1 MKNVRRESLGILKSA
16 ASLAL
21 MFAVWSTASATEQW
35 TQVGV
40 DKFYLPTGLSRSQ
53 GVTTDGKQW
62 FFSWQYGLERA
73 NDAYASAQLTSIPP
87 VLLSEGLNH
96 IGDMDYANGILY
108 AALDET
114 SDYMNPTVAL
124 FNATDL
130 SYTGQSYKLTMP
142 QTKDIA
148 SWVAVDAA
156 RGYGYGKEWASSA
169 NINAYNLSDWSF
181 SHSIT
186 LQQPLER
193 IQGAKLR
200 GDWLYLSSDNATKSV
215 YRANLLD
222 GSVEEL
228 FQLKQ
233 PTGMQEI
240 EGLSFRD
247 TPDGASLHVLLIH
260 DPDNNEVNPT
270 STSLNV
276 GLYHY
281 AIAPVPE
288 PATWASLTAGLA
300 LLVTLAAHRRRQP
313 PGVS

>member
-1 MKNVRRESLGILKSA
+1 MKNIRIASPGIVKGLTC
-16 ASLAL
+16 LAL
-21 MFAVWSTASATEQW
+21 AFACSTASATEQW

-40 DKFYLPTGLSRSQ
+40 DKFYLPSGLSRSQ
-53 GVTTDGKQW
+53 GITSDGRQW
-62 FFSWQYGLERA
+62 FFSWQYGLERT
-73 NDAYASAQLTSIPP
+73 NDAYANSQLASIPP
-87 VLLSEGLNH
+87 SLLSQGLNH
-96 IGDMDYANGILY
+96 IGDIDYANGVIY

-114 SDYMNPTVAL
+114 STYRNPTIAL
-124 FNATDL
+124 FNASDL
-130 SYTGQSYKLTMP
+130 SYIGQSYKLTMP

-148 SWVAVDAA
+148 SWVAVDAMH
-156 RGYGYGKEWASSA
+156 GLGYGKEWASSA
-169 NINAYNLSDWSF
+169 NINVYNLSDWSF
-181 SHSIT
+181 SHSIS

-215 YRANLLD
+215 YRASLLD

-233 PTGMQEI
+233 PTGTQEI

-260 DPDNNEVNPT
+260 DPDNNKVNLT
-270 STSLNV
+270 STTLNV

-281 AIAPVPE
+281 ALAPVPE
-288 PATWASLTAGLA
+288 PAAWVSLTAGLA
-300 LLVTLAAHRRRQP
+300 LLATLASRLKRSRKP
-313 PGVS
+313 

>member
-1 MKNVRRESLGILKSA
+1 MENIRIASPGIVKSLTC
-16 ASLAL
+16 LAL
-21 MFAVWSTASATEQW
+21 AFACSTASATEQW

-53 GVTTDGKQW
+53 GITSDGRQW
-62 FFSWQYGLERA
+62 FFSWQYGLERT
-73 NDAYASAQLTSIPP
+73 NDAYATSQLAGIPP
-87 VLLSEGLNH
+87 SLLSQGLNH
-96 IGDMDYANGILY
+96 IGDIDYANGVIY

-114 SDYMNPTVAL
+114 STYRNPTIAL

-148 SWVAVDAA
+148 SWVAVDTAH
-156 RGYGYGKEWASSA
+156 GLGYGKEWASSA
-169 NINAYNLSDWSF
+169 NINVYNLSDWSF
-181 SHSIT
+181 SHSIP

-215 YRANLLD
+215 YRASLLD

-233 PTGMQEI
+233 PTGTQEI

-260 DPDNNEVNPT
+260 DPDNNKVNLA
-270 STSLNV
+270 STTLNV

-281 AIAPVPE
+281 ALAPVPE
-288 PATWASLTAGLA
+288 PAAWVSLTAGLA
-300 LLVTLAAHRRRQP
+300 LLATLASRLKRSRKP
-313 PGVS
+313 

>member
-1 MKNVRRESLGILKSA
+1 MENIRIASPGIVKGLTC
-16 ASLAL
+16 LAL
-21 MFAVWSTASATEQW
+21 AFACSTASATEQW

-40 DKFYLPTGLSRSQ
+40 DKFYLPAGLSRSQ
-53 GVTTDGKQW
+53 GITSDGRQW

-73 NDAYASAQLTSIPP
+73 NDTYATSQLAGIPP
-87 VLLSEGLNH
+87 SLLSQGLNH
-96 IGDMDYANGILY
+96 IGDIDYANGVIY
-108 AALDET
+108 AAIDDT
-114 SDYMNPTVAL
+114 SNYRNPTIAL
-124 FNATDL
+124 FNASDL

-156 RGYGYGKEWASSA
+156 HGLGYGKEWASSA
-169 NINAYNLSDWSF
+169 NINVYNLSDWSF
-181 SHSIT
+181 SHSIS

-215 YRANLLD
+215 YRASLLD

-233 PTGMQEI
+233 PTGTQEI

-260 DPDNNEVNPT
+260 DPDNNKVNLT
-270 STSLNV
+270 STTLNV

-281 AIAPVPE
+281 ALAPVPE
-288 PATWASLTAGLA
+288 PATWVSLTAGLA
-300 LLVTLAAHRRRQP
+300 LLAALASRLSRSRKP
-313 PGVS
+313 